1 MLYDAKETLPTTNLE
16 WRVSDMTEKKKEYK
30 KYPYY
35 SSNAAMSETKIYKTE
50 EDFVTVSQYS
60 DKYGRKTADRYDRY

>member
-30 KYPYY
+30 KYHE
-35 SSNAAMSETKIYKTE
+35 SI
-50 EDFVTVSQYS
+50 
-60 DKYGRKTADRYDRY
+60 